1 MPNFLS
7 SRLSYHH
14 LLVAANIY
22 IRYLQMSKVLDLL
35 SGTRRD
41 RAVNK
46 LSLVLGWISAFGLT
60 MVANF
65 QVREQYIARL
75 QGENG
80 HGKAQID
87 YIMISKR
94 FRNALLILAAK
105 TYPSADCYSDH
116 VPVTAKFKL
125 KLKKTRKLPT
135 NIKLDLAILKT
146 NQSLRE
152 KYQISVQNKFEAL
165 KEVEKIE
172 EQWENFKSV
181 LTEAATEVIPSL
193 ERKAKQKWM
202 TNEILEMMD
211 ERRKAKGNKEKYKL
225 QHKKVQEECNR
236 AKENWIN
243 NKCKDID
250 LHQKLDPK
258 TMYKN
263 IEEITRKKA
272 CSSTRCL
279 KAKNGDIIID
289 KERILERWAEYIEEL
304 FNDNRKEYDVMER
317 NFAGPPIL
325 KVEVRAAIRKM
336 KSGKATGPDKIS
348 VELIEALEDY
358 GIEKT
363 TNLLNEIY
371 DTGQI
376 PTDLTKSIFIALPK
390 KQEQLNVNYTE
401 QSTL

>member
-1 MPNFLS
+1 
-7 SRLSYHH
+7 
-14 LLVAANIY
+14 
-22 IRYLQMSKVLDLL
+22 
-35 SGTRRD
+35 
-41 RAVNK
+41 
-46 LSLVLGWISAFGLT
+46 
-60 MVANF
+60 MVQHQN
-65 QVREQYIARL
+65 
-75 QGENG
+75 
-80 HGKAQID
+80 
-87 YIMISKR
+87 SKR
-94 FRNALLILAAK
+94 FRNALLAAK

-172 EQWENFKSV
+172 EQWENFKSA

-193 ERKAKQKWM
+193 ERKSKQKWM
-202 TNEILEMMD
+202 ANVILEMMD

-250 LHQKLDPK
+250 LHKKLDPK

-263 IEEITRKKA
+263 IEEITGKKV
-272 CSSTRCL
+272 CSSTGCL
-279 KAKNGDIIID
+279 KAKNGGIIID

-304 FNDNRKEYDVMER
+304 FNDNRKEYDVMKR
-317 NFAGPPIL
+317 NFAGPPTL
-325 KVEVRAAIRKM
+325 KDEVRAAIRKM
-336 KSGKATGPDKIS
+336 KSGKATGP
-348 VELIEALEDY
+348 
-358 GIEKT
+358 
-363 TNLLNEIY
+363 
-371 DTGQI
+371 
-376 PTDLTKSIFIALPK
+376 KS
-390 KQEQLNVNYTE
+390 QWN
-401 QSTL
+401 